1 LRFQIGNRVIYPEEN
16 LGNERVIDMFID
28 PMVGDETT
36 YLTKT
41 KVRYI
46 NMMLHINSV
55 QEGQLNMRDKRSW
68 GRSQTV

>member
-16 LGNERVIDMFID
+16 LANERVIDMFID
-28 PMVGDETT
+28 PMVGDKTT

-55 QEGQLNMRDKRSW
+55 QEGQLNLRDKRSW
-68 GRSQTV
+68 GRTQTV

>member
-1 LRFQIGNRVIYPEEN
+1 MRFQIGNRVIYPEEN
-16 LGNERVIDMFID
+16 LANERVIDMFID
-28 PMVGDETT
+28 PMVGDKTT

-55 QEGQLNMRDKRSW
+55 QEGQLNLRDKRSW
-68 GRSQTV
+68 GRTQTV